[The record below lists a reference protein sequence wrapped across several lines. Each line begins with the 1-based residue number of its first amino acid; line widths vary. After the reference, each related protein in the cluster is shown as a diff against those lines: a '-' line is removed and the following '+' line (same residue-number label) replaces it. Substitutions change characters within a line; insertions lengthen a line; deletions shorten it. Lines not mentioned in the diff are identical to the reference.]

1 MVEDSEAVGEAGSS
15 AVVQNK
21 ARDVM
26 GADPWRRV
34 VTYQEVCPLSCRSE
48 ELSQNLKGNEMIKI
62 ILPEEEWERRHKWED
77 PIGDHDKA
85 GRKVMKSRLRTAAA
99 ETGRKEQSERH
110 LLETK

>member
-48 ELSQNLKGNEMIKI
+48 EPSQNLKGNEMIKI